1 VEVPSLKGELRDL
14 IARYLELYYVSES
27 CKDGIKTENRY
38 QPISVGELETPGVR
52 SSRSEILDRIV
63 FAQKTVLDLGSNL
76 GELSRAARA
85 RGAALVDGLE
95 FDPFFVELATAL
107 NLYGQVTRVSY
118 YRRDI
123 TDPSTYQDHYDVV
136 LAFSVF
142 VYIEPVLDR
151 LAQVTDELFV
161 LETHRLEGNNLE
173 DYYVRVVGKHFPH
186 YAIIG
191 ESDWDVRLGGEGDR
205 RAVLA
210 FARDESTLLAALEK
224 VDGAPPNV
232 LRAAVAARP
241 ATDLPAWMIDVD
253 LAKPPKEALQS
264 RFFMMF
270 RFDSP
275 DELLDAIDRMD
286 ADVAALEKS
295 VEIRNLGAEGWI
307 YWYLFTKGY
316 LEYVRTGTI
325 GEGNPYFDYLVRHYV
340 EHGHDRGAVPDLSEH
355 RSAVERVARRYQDFD
370 SLRRMAAE
378 GPDPPAGTKPV
389 RITIGDEPRDPPL
402 HLYEVDAEEP
412 LPVKNV
418 DGWHRLFSARASG
431 LRKFPCETL
440 PENLHNRHVRGAVEE
455 LRFDGE
461 RLRAR
466 GWFLDPH
473 RLLNYELR
481 HGRAVL
487 VRDVPTSRPDLAE
500 AFPHVAHAGSSG
512 FALDVECTL
521 SADQPVRFDLIVM
534 HEIFPVGVMPLLHTP
549 TGNGAVD
556 HRAAVTVYQLLRPL
570 VRRRALESLA
580 SIVDCSGE
588 GEPLG
593 PALASLLGGSTV
605 TTLAASDVIGE
616 AEREPVDLVVAH
628 AVLPALG
635 RDEQLSLLER
645 LAPILKAGGVV
656 AATVEG
662 ELVRA
667 LLPPGEVTT
676 ALDSDGISERERES
690 TVQTRD
696 YTVDAFAG
704 AFEVTDYVDGGVGN
718 LYDLVILSKR

>member
-1 VEVPSLKGELRDL
+1 VEVPSLKGELREL

-76 GELSRAARA
+76 GELSRGARA
-85 RGAALVDGLE
+85 RGASLVDGFE
-95 FDPFFVELATAL
+95 SDPFFVELATAL
-107 NLYGQVTRVSY
+107 NSYGQVTRVSY
-118 YRRDI
+118 YERDI

-142 VYIEPVLDR
+142 VYIEPVLDQ
-151 LAQVTDELFV
+151 LAGVTDELFV

-173 DYYVRVVGKHFPH
+173 DYYVRVVGRYFPH

-210 FARDESTLLAALEK
+210 FARDESTLLAALEE

-232 LRAAVAARP
+232 LRAAVAAGPGR
-241 ATDLPAWMIDVD
+241 DLPARLIDVD
-253 LAKPPKEALQS
+253 LAKPPKEAVQS

-316 LEYVRTGTI
+316 LHYASTGTI
-325 GEGNPYFDYLVRHYV
+325 EEGNPYFDYLVHHYV
-340 EHGHDRGAVPDLSEH
+340 VHGHDRGALPDLSEH
-355 RSAVERVARRYQDFD
+355 RLAVERVARRYRDFD
-370 SLRRMAAE
+370 SLRRIGAE
-378 GPDPPAGTKPV
+378 HPDPPTGTKPV
-389 RITIGDEPRDPPL
+389 RVTTGDEPRDPPL
-402 HLYEVDAEEP
+402 HLYEVDADEP
-412 LPVKNV
+412 LPVKNI
-418 DGWHRLFSARASG
+418 DGWHRLFSARLSG
-431 LRKFPCETL
+431 LRKFPCEAL
-440 PENLHNRHVRGAVEE
+440 PENLHNRHVRGAIEE

-466 GWFLDPH
+466 GWFVDPH

-481 HGRAVL
+481 HGRKAL
-487 VRDVPTSRPDLAE
+487 ARDVPTSRPDLAE
-500 AFPHVAHAGSSG
+500 AFPHVAHAEASG
-512 FALDVECTL
+512 FAFDVECAL
-521 SADQPVRFDLIVM
+521 PVDQPVRFDLVVM
-534 HEIFPVGVMPLLHTP
+534 YEIFPVGRIPLLHVP
-549 TGNGAVD
+549 AADGAVD
-556 HRAAVTVYQLLRPL
+556 HRAAATVYQLLRPL
-570 VRRRALESLA
+570 VRRRALESFA
-580 SIVDCSGE
+580 SIVDCSGK
-588 GEPLG
+588 GEVLG
-593 PALASLLGGSTV
+593 PALASLLGGATV
-605 TTLAASDVIGE
+605 STLATHDVMAGVDGE
-616 AEREPVDLVVAH
+616 SVDLVVAH

-635 RDEQLSLLER
+635 RGEQLRFLER
-645 LAPILKAGGVV
+645 LAPMVKAGGVV

-667 LLPPGEVTT
+667 LLPPGDVAT
-676 ALDSDGISERERES
+676 ALDSDGITEREGGR

-696 YTVDAFAG
+696 YTVSAFAD

-718 LYDLVILSKR
+718 LYDLVILCKR